1 MRIRPERLKKLAGI
15 ACAATAGIV
24 AALMGEAFA
33 FKPLPGFETS
43 DLDAIIA
50 QMEANALD

>member
-33 FKPLPGFETS
+33 FKEVPGFDAS
-43 DLDAIIA
+43 DMDAIIA
-50 QMEANALD
+50 RIEANALD